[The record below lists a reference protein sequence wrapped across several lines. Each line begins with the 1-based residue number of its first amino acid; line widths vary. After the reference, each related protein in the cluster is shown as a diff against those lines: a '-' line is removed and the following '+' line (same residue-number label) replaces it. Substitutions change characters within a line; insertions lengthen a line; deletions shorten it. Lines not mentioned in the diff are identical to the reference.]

1 MKFATYS
8 LASLALG
15 STDAFFVRPP
25 NQRPGFNWHSTHELS
40 RGTADMPPAYD
51 PNYSPP
57 NPLTADTIID
67 TSGQCSM
74 NPFIFLAVI
83 DSNYGD
89 DAKFS
94 LFGSRNADYTLAEN
108 SGATNDGMWMSL
120 VKCANSNINIRKLM
134 AIDALAAKR
143 ADVIESILETS
154 VDVTEG
160 VTHQK
165 IKDVLFNDPLE
176 FYKNFWKYNE
186 FVRVFDNT
194 RFSKWSRIN
203 ALLKIVGDSES
214 PATRYRDRKYLM
226 ENLKDT
232 PFQYNTQVATTKYL
246 PAYNGPMGNRAPWSR
261 HNFLA
266 SQWNSPWYKPSGY
279 VPLANQQGSETRRSI
294 PMQSTADN
302 FVPLVEREDYLPS
315 VNEITEEQ
323 AASLELAFES
333 QE

>member
-15 STDAFFVRPP
+15 SSDAFFVRPP

-40 RGTADMPPAYD
+40 RGTADMPRAYD

-67 TSGQCSM
+67 TSGKCTM

-89 DAKFS
+89 DAKYS
-94 LFGSRNADYTLAEN
+94 LFGSRNDDFTLAAG
-108 SGATNDGMWMSL
+108 SGASNDAMWLSLMNCARTNVG
-120 VKCANSNINIRKLM
+120 IRKVM

-154 VDVTEG
+154 VDDNEG
-160 VTHQK
+160 GITHQK
-165 IKDVLFNDPLE
+165 IKDVLFDDPLE

-186 FVRVFDNT
+186 FVRVFENS
-194 RFSKWSRIN
+194 RFSKWSKIN

-226 ENLKDT
+226 ENLKET
-232 PFQYNTQVATTKYL
+232 PFQYSTDGPMTTKYL
-246 PAYNGPMGNRAPWSR
+246 PAYSAGNRAPWSR

-266 SQWNSPWYKPSGY
+266 SQWNSPWYKPSGF
-279 VPLANQQGSETRRSI
+279 VPLAAHQQGSETRRAI
-294 PMQSTADN
+294 PMQTTSDN
-302 FVPLVEREDYLPS
+302 FVPLVEQEEYQIS
-315 VNEITEEQ
+315 EEQ
-323 AASLELAFES
+323 AAAIELALES